1 LTVHQSTTARREGK
15 AKLAGAARRSLA
27 PVRRTG
33 RALRRRYAT
42 DPRHRPPKGLPAFW
56 TRARRL
62 LWSWWPWSLAS
73 VWAFSSDHTG
83 WGIGTLITALFMYL
97 AAPVETPPRFG
108 LDHEMAVDSEEFLTS
123 MAGATGSTFEPGNRL
138 DILNNGDEFFPA
150 MLRDIA
156 SAQVS
161 ITIEAYIY
169 WAGNVGLDFAAA
181 LADRARAG
189 VRIKILLDAI
199 GSADIGDDIVRTL
212 EESGCQIAWYN
223 PIRWYTL
230 GRVNHRTH
238 RKSLIVDGRVAYTGG
253 AGIAD
258 PWLGNAEDERHWRDI
273 QIRIEGRAVTPLQT
287 GFAQNWLECTH
298 ELISGPLFYPP
309 QEPAG
314 QLSVLTV
321 MSSPVT
327 GASTARTLYYLS
339 ITSARRS
346 ILIANPYFVPDP
358 AALETLID
366 AKKRGV
372 EVRIMASGKH
382 NDNWVSRRNAVRMY
396 GRLLEAG
403 IEILEFEPT
412 LLHHKTM
419 VVDHVWVTI
428 GTANFDS
435 RSFAHNEES
444 NVCVYDREIAR
455 YLTAIFEADAK
466 RCSRIT
472 LEQWRKRGWFW
483 KSQEIVAAFVT
494 EQV

>member
-1 LTVHQSTTARREGK
+1 MRRR
-15 AKLAGAARRSLA
+15 A
-27 PVRRTG
+27 

-73 VWAFSSDHTG
+73 VWAFSTDHTG
-83 WGIGTLITALFMYL
+83 WGIGTLATALFMYL

-108 LDHEMAVDSEEFLTS
+108 LDHEMAVDSEDFLTS
-123 MAGATGSTFEPGNRL
+123 MAGATGSAFEPGNRL

-150 MLRDIA
+150 MLQDIA
-156 SAQVS
+156 AAQVS

-169 WAGNVGLDFAAA
+169 WAGDIGLRFADA
-181 LADRARAG
+181 LVERARAG
-189 VRIKILLDAI
+189 IRIKILLDAI
-199 GSADIGDDIVRTL
+199 GSADIGDEILRRL
-212 EESGCQIAWYN
+212 EENGCQIAWYN

-230 GRVNHRTH
+230 GRLNHRTH
-238 RKSLIVDGRVAYTGG
+238 RKSLIIDGRVAYTGG

-258 PWLGNAEDERHWRDI
+258 PWLGNAEDEHHWRDI
-273 QIRIEGRAVTPLQT
+273 QIRIEGGAVTPLQT

-309 QEPAG
+309 HEPAG
-314 QLSVLTV
+314 KLSVLTV

-346 ILIANPYFVPDP
+346 ILVANPYFVPDP
-358 AALETLID
+358 AARDTLID

-372 EVRIMASGKH
+372 DVRIMASGKH

-419 VVDHVWVTI
+419 VVDEVWSTI
-428 GTANFDS
+428 GTTNFDS

-455 YLTAIFEADAK
+455 QLIGIFEADAK
-466 RCSRIT
+466 RCVRIT
-472 LEQWRKRGWFW
+472 LKQWRQRGWFW
-483 KSQEIVAAFVT
+483 KLQEFIAAFVT